1 MCIYLATVWCR
12 NEFCF
17 LSVHLLTGLLLSKLQ
32 NPVQKALVWFH
43 MSVMGSEITKAS
55 QEHSEPRIL
64 LRILWFIAHIFQL
77 SGPRWLCRS
86 FFGQPALIKF
96 FQSMPSI
103 FHRNNFAF
111 IFPWLSSILLNHV
124 LTVTD
129 AAGLNTSRNIHNQLS
144 VHRRRGCVTF
154 TGIQDPPGRIRAFLF
169 FFFL

>member
-1 MCIYLATVWCR
+1 MQEWV
-12 NEFCF
+12 
-17 LSVHLLTGLLLSKLQ
+17 LLLEQNCISWQVFYFLNYKTLSKRHLCD
-32 NPVQKALVWFH
+32 FT
-43 MSVMGSEITKAS
+43 SVMGSEITKAS
-55 QEHSEPRIL
+55 QEQSEPRIL
-64 LRILWFIAHIFQL
+64 LCILWFIAHIFQL
-77 SGPRWLCRS
+77 SGPHWLWRS

-129 AAGLNTSRNIHNQLS
+129 AAGLNTPRNIHNQLS

-169 FFFL
+169 FFL